1 IDPEVLGR
9 SGYRWTCSPERFRA
23 MMLLRSPGQ
32 LPGRI
37 IPGIDRHSAQCGGWG
52 GGPARVHHGD
62 CISDVRFQ
70 SGDVVRK
77 AENSPMWYGNT
88 KNLLESIV
96 RGLNTEPRSEE
107 RCITA
112 IAYRMYGSNPATLS
126 GRQRILQCGTATRK
140 TYWKASSGG

>member
-1 IDPEVLGR
+1 
-9 SGYRWTCSPERFRA
+9 

-77 AENSPMWYGNT
+77 AENSPMWYGST

-96 RGLNTEPRSEE
+96 RGLNTEPPQNDAEWQAQTELVQACLAEMVEMSEPTVNQSLGATPRYVHHPARTRSPCAE
-107 RCITA
+107 
-112 IAYRMYGSNPATLS
+112 
-126 GRQRILQCGTATRK
+126 
-140 TYWKASSGG
+140 TYIQI

>member
-1 IDPEVLGR
+1 
-9 SGYRWTCSPERFRA
+9 

-70 SGDVVRK
+70 SGDVFRK
-77 AENSPMWYGNT
+77 AENSPMWYGST
-88 KNLLESIV
+88 KNLLESII
-96 RGLNTEPRSEE
+96 RGLNTEPPQNDAEWQTQTDLVRSEE
-107 RCITA
+107 HT
-112 IAYRMYGSNPATLS
+112 SELS
-126 GRQRILQCGTATRK
+126 HLGISYA
-140 TYWKASSGG
+140 